1 MAFHLLFLLLLSGLV
16 MPSLAAPI
24 SHQPPHLSD
33 EAIIGL
39 VSVIV
44 AVVVAIITLAASPK
58 LRRNLKSESG
68 YMLRL
73 CYHEIFSMV

>member
-1 MAFHLLFLLLLSGLV
+1 
-16 MPSLAAPI
+16 MPALAAPI

-44 AVVVAIITLAASPK
+44 AIVVAIITPATSPK
-58 LRRNLKSESG
+58 LRRNLKRESEHKLWM
-68 YMLRL
+68 Y
-73 CYHEIFSMV
+73 YHEVFSIV